1 MADAAPTMTRDAA
14 STLGAASTPGAELR
28 RILFV
33 EDDPDIQK
41 VAKLALEAIGGFSVL
56 TCDSGARALAT
67 LAEVPGFAPDLILL
81 DVMMPG
87 MDGPATLKALRQV
100 PGAEA
105 IPAVFMTARVQP
117 TEIAGYRALGAVDV
131 IAKPFD
137 PMRLAETV
145 RGIWSALPR

>member
-1 MADAAPTMTRDAA
+1 MANTMSPLKLANAAALPAD
-14 STLGAASTPGAELR
+14 LH

-41 VAKLALEAIGGFSVL
+41 VAKLALEALGGFSVL
-56 TCDSGARALAT
+56 TCDSGPRAVA
-67 LAEVPGFAPDLILL
+67 AIAGFAPDLILL

-87 MDGPATLKALRQV
+87 MDGPATLKALRQL
-100 PGAEA
+100 PGVEA

-145 RGIWSALPR
+145 RGIWMALPR